1 MINLYVSLDEARE
14 ELHKRWQDEEL
25 KQAIES
31 ELGETFWPQFK
42 DKPRGYI
49 GRHLPSPNNGFI
61 FFLKCSYYVGAFPL
75 SNEYLED
82 MFVSLNEEKKG
93 LGRLRVWNDNGI
105 RYFFDIVDF
114 NANEK
119 KKINEVVTKTGCKL
133 VDFHHELLDL
143 SKFNVD
149 LKDSSSWISKIG
161 PPKIFYYPYLLHF
174 AAHGVLFETFVTEG
188 GGREMSFT
196 TNIAIPAI
204 KKIERKF
211 GLKPLIV
218 RSEPKSTTPYEDFY
232 WCSYPPVVNQY
243 LIDYA
248 MQNNLRLRELPH
260 LKQQKS
266 GTPATS
272 VSELPSIFKAAKSA

>member
-105 RYFFDIVDF
+105 RYFFDSSKSII
-114 NANEK
+114 EQ
-119 KKINEVVTKTGCKL
+119 C
-133 VDFHHELLDL
+133 LDL
-143 SKFNVD
+143 MTCKVNLAMRSI
-149 LKDSSSWISKIG
+149 SSS
-161 PPKIFYYPYLLHF
+161 IFR
-174 AAHGVLFETFVTEG
+174 VE
-188 GGREMSFT
+188 
-196 TNIAIPAI
+196 
-204 KKIERKF
+204 
-211 GLKPLIV
+211 LKSL
-218 RSEPKSTTPYEDFY
+218 
-232 WCSYPPVVNQY
+232 
-243 LIDYA
+243 
-248 MQNNLRLRELPH
+248 
-260 LKQQKS
+260 
-266 GTPATS
+266 
-272 VSELPSIFKAAKSA
+272 